1 MEIQRKIGHFI
12 SLALSLVRAI
22 GVVSEIGVLAKV
34 TDSHVVECGSIPG
47 KSCSVLILSRAYH
60 CAPRVLISM

>member
-34 TDSHVVECGSIPG
+34 TDSHLRGSDSIPD
-47 KSCSVLILSRAYH
+47 KSCSFIIV
-60 CAPRVLISM
+60 